1 MLLSVLGTIGVLLGA
16 LVLPL
21 VALLADVT
29 MFPGN
34 LPNRVVVS
42 DTCCAGNGMSV
53 LIAASLDVTVVAL
66 LLRRLLLPKY
76 FPNWQTLGGS
86 QEKLFIRQRKIVV
99 MCIAFMLRGVCLI
112 GMFQVLP
119 NFNYETG
126 LTFKATSA
134 GSPCD
139 ITAPDVPA
147 VRSFYLVRCWISA
160 LMIWELAYIP
170 GLHWDDYAHHIFVL
184 VAVVTTTDPS
194 FGSEAFT
201 GDSQAAGMVV
211 LFGASLASF
220 NYLFLLCYNIFQCY
234 PSRQA
239 VCMFLAAIYS
249 WCWQLLCF
257 VYYPLTI
264 IYNSYVGGRC
274 SIFVLIAW
282 VICGTSLF
290 LIDSKA
296 NVTRLEIARAKWGKV
311 KSS

>member
-1 MLLSVLGTIGVLLGA
+1 MISSVLGIIGVLFGG

-21 VALLADVT
+21 FALLADVT
-29 MFPGN
+29 MFPGH
-34 LPNRVVVS
+34 LPSRVVVS

-53 LIAASLDVTVVAL
+53 LIAASLNVTMVAL
-66 LLRRLLLPKY
+66 ILRRLLLPRY
-76 FPNWQTLGGS
+76 FPNWQNLGGS

-119 NFNYETG
+119 SFSYEKG

-147 VRSFYLVRCWISA
+147 VRSFYLARCWISA

-170 GLHWDDYAHHIFVL
+170 GLQWDDYVHHIFVL
-184 VAVVTTTDPS
+184 AAVVTTTDPS
-194 FGSEAFT
+194 FGGDKFT

-211 LFGASLASF
+211 LFGACLASF
-220 NYLFLLCYNIFQCY
+220 NYLFLLCYNIFQSH

-239 VCMFLAAIYS
+239 ICMFIAAIYS
-249 WCWQLLCF
+249 WSWQLLCF
-257 VYYPLTI
+257 VYYPLSI
-264 IYNSYVGGRC
+264 IYNSYVANRC
-274 SIFVLIAW
+274 SVVVLILW
-282 VICGTSLF
+282 LVGGGSLF
-290 LIDSKA
+290 IIDSKA
-296 NVTRLEIARAKWGKV
+296 NITRLEISMAKWKV
-311 KSS
+311 KTD